1 MGFYFYEQN
10 LPRLSMTQKTLNGWG
25 LSTPGDTELE
35 KLNSDKFFEVYSGNS
50 KLISRGLGRSY
61 GDAAQCSGGKTFST
75 QDLNSIKIES
85 GILEVEAGASLNAIL
100 SKSVPKGWF
109 IPVTPGTRHVTVGGA
124 IAADVHGKNHHKK
137 GTFSDHVVS
146 FEIATP
152 IGDFTCNKTTNADL
166 FWATV
171 GGMGLTGI
179 IKSAK
184 VNMTEIETS
193 LIKVSTFKEENLEK
207 TIERMCEVDKDNEY
221 SVAWVDTLA
230 KNKKLGRSIISVGN
244 HALQSDLHQ
253 SKNDKLLEYRFE
265 QKLKVPN
272 KIPSGLL
279 NKNSVRIFN
288 ALYYSKEIRKETVG
302 LKTLSSFFYP
312 LDFIQ
317 NWNNLYGYNGFLQYQ
332 IVVPDKN
339 VHVIQE
345 VIETF
350 SELKCPIFLAV
361 LKRMGNENEGILSFP
376 LKGWTLALDVPTR
389 FPNLEKILDFLDE
402 KVISASGRVYL
413 AKDSRMNAKSFKQ
426 MYPNWE
432 NFRSIK
438 QKFDPKNQIQSDLSR
453 RLMI

>member
-1 MGFYFYEQN
+1 
-10 LPRLSMTQKTLNGWG
+10 
-25 LSTPGDTELE
+25 
-35 KLNSDKFFEVYSGNS
+35 
-50 KLISRGLGRSY
+50 
-61 GDAAQCSGGKTFST
+61 
-75 QDLNSIKIES
+75 
-85 GILEVEAGASLNAIL
+85 
-100 SKSVPKGWF
+100 
-109 IPVTPGTRHVTVGGA
+109 VTPGTRHVTVGGA

-207 TIERMCEVDKDNEY
+207 TIERMYEVDKDNEY

-253 SKNDKLLEYRFE
+253 SKNDNLLEYRFD

-288 ALYYSKEIRKETVG
+288 ALYYKYLFFKVSSC
-302 LKTLSSFFYP
+302 LSAPFHPSFFMSSSSRIGC
-312 LDFIQ
+312 LFF
-317 NWNNLYGYNGFLQYQ
+317 GRTSQ
-332 IVVPDKN
+332 IRP
-339 VHVIQE
+339 
-345 VIETF
+345 
-350 SELKCPIFLAV
+350 S
-361 LKRMGNENEGILSFP
+361 S
-376 LKGWTLALDVPTR
+376 WTIRCWHRT
-389 FPNLEKILDFLDE
+389 
-402 KVISASGRVYL
+402 
-413 AKDSRMNAKSFKQ
+413 
-426 MYPNWE
+426 
-432 NFRSIK
+432 
-438 QKFDPKNQIQSDLSR
+438 
-453 RLMI
+453 

>member
-1 MGFYFYEQN
+1 
-10 LPRLSMTQKTLNGWG
+10 
-25 LSTPGDTELE
+25 
-35 KLNSDKFFEVYSGNS
+35 
-50 KLISRGLGRSY
+50 
-61 GDAAQCSGGKTFST
+61 
-75 QDLNSIKIES
+75 
-85 GILEVEAGASLNAIL
+85 
-100 SKSVPKGWF
+100 
-109 IPVTPGTRHVTVGGA
+109 
-124 IAADVHGKNHHKK
+124 
-137 GTFSDHVVS
+137 
-146 FEIATP
+146 
-152 IGDFTCNKTTNADL
+152 
-166 FWATV
+166 
-171 GGMGLTGI
+171 MGLTGI

-184 VNMTEIETS
+184 VKMTEIETS

-207 TIERMCEVDKDNEY
+207 TIERMYEVDKDNEY

-253 SKNDKLLEYRFE
+253 SKNDNLLEYRFD

-288 ALYYSKEIRKETVG
+288 ALYYKKEIRKETVG

-361 LKRMGNENEGILSFP
+361 LKRMGNENEGTLSFP
-376 LKGWTLALDVPTR
+376 LKGWTLALDIPTR
-389 FPNLEKILDFLDE
+389 FPNLERILDFLDE

-432 NFRSIK
+432 NFKSIK